1 MPKTDM
7 MRTLLKIAVSAAIVA
22 GCAGEPE
29 ETRHEINGLAQGTTY
44 HIVYN
49 HPEPIVSV
57 YHTDSILGVFD
68 KSCSLWDST
77 SLISRINR
85 NETDTV
91 DRNIKECLELALRL
105 SRESD
110 GLYDV
115 TVAPLTEAYGFGSGT
130 RATEPDIDSLMQLVG
145 YEKINLAGRIITKS
159 DPRVRIDLNSI
170 AQGYSADVLAR
181 YLEKRG
187 IEDYLVEVGGEI
199 ICSASNDGKPWRVG
213 IDRPVEGNYS
223 PGADLQ
229 VILALSSEGLATS
242 GNYRKF
248 YTDEKGRPV
257 HHSIDPRTGK
267 STVNEMLSATV
278 VAPSAIEADAYAT
291 LMMISGL
298 EDSRRILDRNRKL
311 AAYIVY
317 AAEDGT
323 MKVFVSDNMKKR
335 IEDR

>member
-1 MPKTDM
+1 
-7 MRTLLKIAVSAAIVA
+7 MRILYIIIVA
-22 GCAGEPE
+22 TAMLSGCAGEQKPV
-29 ETRHEINGLAQGTTY
+29 RHEINGLAQGTTY

-49 HPEPIVSV
+49 HPEPIVGV
-57 YHTDSILGVFD
+57 YHTDSILRLFD

-91 DRNIKECLELALRL
+91 DRNIKECIELALRL

-110 GLYDV
+110 GLYDI
-115 TVAPLTEAYGFGSGT
+115 TVAPLAEAYGFGAGE
-130 RATEPDIDSLMQLVG
+130 RIGRPDIDSIMQFVG
-145 YEKINLAGRIITKS
+145 HDKINLAGRIITKS

-170 AQGYSADVLAR
+170 AQGYSADILAR
-181 YLEKRG
+181 YLERQG
-187 IEDYLVEVGGEI
+187 IRDYLVEVGGEI

-248 YTDEKGRPV
+248 YTDENGRPV
-257 HHSIDPRTGK
+257 HHSIDPTTGM

-291 LMMISGL
+291 LMMVSGL
-298 EDSRRILDRNRKL
+298 EGSRRILDRNKKL

-317 AAEDGT
+317 AAEDGS
-323 MKVFVSDNMKKR
+323 MRVFVSDNMQSR
-335 IEDR
+335 IVEQD

>member
-1 MPKTDM
+1 MKATTP
-7 MRTLLKIAVSAAIVA
+7 LLFLTILLA
-22 GCAGEPE
+22 GCAGAPS
-29 ETRHEINGLAQGTTY
+29 TVRHTLDGLTQGTTY

-49 HPEPIVSV
+49 HPEPVINI
-57 YHTDSILGVFD
+57 YQTDSILALFD

-85 NETDTV
+85 NLTDTV
-91 DRNIKECLELALRL
+91 DRNIKVCLELALRL

-110 GLYDV
+110 GLYDI
-115 TVAPLTEAYGFGSGT
+115 TVAPLAEAYGFGAGPKNDN
-130 RATEPDIDSLMQLVG
+130 PDIDSLMQFVG
-145 YEKINLAGRIITKS
+145 YEKINLAGRIITKN

-181 YLEKRG
+181 YFRKQG
-187 IEDYLVEVGGEI
+187 VKDYLIEVGGEI

-223 PGADLQ
+223 PGEDLQ
-229 VILALSSEGLATS
+229 VILNLSDEGLATS

-248 YTDEKGRPV
+248 HKDASGRPV
-257 HHSIDPRTGK
+257 HHSINPKTGR

-278 VAPSAIEADAYAT
+278 VAPTAIEADAYAT

-298 EDSRRILDRNRKL
+298 EKSKKILDKNRKL

-317 AAEDGT
+317 SDPDGN
-323 MKVFVSDNMKKR
+323 MKVFISDNMQSR
-335 IEDR
+335 IEK

>member
-1 MPKTDM
+1 MN
-7 MRTLLKIAVSAAIVA
+7 MRTFIKIALSAAMLS
-22 GCAGEPE
+22 GCAGGPEP
-29 ETRHEINGLAQGTTY
+29 TRHEINGLAQGTTY

-57 YHTDSILGVFD
+57 YHTDSVLTAFD

-91 DRNIKECLELALRL
+91 DRNIKECIELALRL

-110 GLYDV
+110 GLYDI
-115 TVAPLTEAYGFGSGT
+115 TVAPLTEAYGFGAKERT
-130 RATEPDIDSLMQLVG
+130 DEPDIDSLMKFVG
-145 YEKINLAGRIITKS
+145 YDKINLAGRIITKS

-170 AQGYSADVLAR
+170 AQGYSADILAR
-181 YLEKRG
+181 YMERRG
-187 IEDYLVEVGGEI
+187 IKEYLIEVGGEI
-199 ICSASNDGKPWRVG
+199 ICSASNDGRPWRVG

-229 VILALSSEGLATS
+229 VILRLSSEGLATS

-248 YTDEKGRPV
+248 YTDGNGRPV
-257 HHSIDPRTGK
+257 HHSIDPRTGM

-291 LMMISGL
+291 LMMVSGL
-298 EDSRRILDRNRKL
+298 EGSRRILDRNRKL

-317 AAEDGT
+317 AAEDGS
-323 MKVFVSDNMKKR
+323 MKVFASDNMKKR
-335 IEDR
+335 IEGQE